1 MSNFPCLPSFYLLQ
15 KLSEITFIFFSQYPA
30 SNEEWMWLKDNV
42 KILLLRKVSWYFLT
56 SKFEY
61 EEKGSLASLQF
72 ESEYGE
78 NPSTGDRWRIFDLF
92 RFCFRWK
99 TPFPFV
105 GLIVLIWNTFSLCR
119 THFLYLSTSASS
131 RP

>member
-78 NPSTGDRWRIFDLF
+78 NPSTGDQWRIFDLF

-105 GLIVLIWNTFSLCR
+105 GLIVLICNTFSLCR
-119 THFLYLSTSASS
+119 THFLYLSTGAS
-131 RP
+131 RRR